1 MIFRFISLNMC
12 FDSNNFSQYKTARF
26 IGVNIETVMVR
37 SILCVLIFSKWTQSE
52 GCSRFTVQSPLGSNS
67 GLWRKY
73 KYLIGC
79 VLGKI
84 ITTTLKYRSEETVLK
99 VFWSELSIAFLMRM
113 ISPEKIQVLWTWII
127 ERELSDCFC
136 QLKVDQLDKVKTEL
150 ELINHVINATC
161 QLSSETPCVMR
172 TLWLLS
178 PCWYCGANHAVHKG

>member
-1 MIFRFISLNMC
+1 M
-12 FDSNNFSQYKTARF
+12 
-26 IGVNIETVMVR
+26 VVMVR
-37 SILCVLIFSKWTQSE
+37 SVLWVLIFSKWTQSE

-67 GLWRKY
+67 WLWRKY
-73 KYLIGC
+73 NYLIGC

-84 ITTTLKYRSEETVLK
+84 INTTLKYRSEETVLK

-150 ELINHVINATC
+150 ELNNYVINTTNWGKRI
-161 QLSSETPCVMR
+161 SPSPCVMR
-172 TLWLLS
+172 IPRLLS
-178 PCWYCGANHAVHKG
+178 PCLYCGANQARGLASFVKR